1 MAQRIRS
8 VWPQDKTLLEGPVE
22 ADETYIGGLEG
33 NKHTD
38 KRLFPGGGSLGK
50 IPVAGVKDRITKK
63 VRIEVVE
70 PVDTEHI
77 QEFLSRH
84 MVWGAKL
91 YTDENP
97 VYNGMPNHSIC
108 SHSWGQYKN
117 GPAHTNGLE
126 SFWSMLKRGL
136 SGGYHHTSS
145 KHLPLYLREFEG
157 KYNNRHLGTLE
168 KMELLAKGMMGKQ
181 MTYEELKMN

>member
-1 MAQRIRS
+1 MAHSNLDYQKWVAAMYLMTTHIRGISSLKLGKDLGISQDSAWHMAQRIRS
-8 VWPQDKTLLEGPVE
+8 VWPQDNTLLEGPVE

-33 NKHTD
+33 NKHRD

-50 IPVAGVKDRITKK
+50 TPVAGVKDRITKK

-70 PVDTEHI
+70 PADTEHI

-97 VYNGMPNHSIC
+97 VYAGLPNHEVC
-108 SHSWGQYKN
+108 NHNWGQYVN
-117 GPAHTNGLE
+117 GQAHTNGLE
-126 SFWSMLKRGL
+126 E
-136 SGGYHHTSS
+136 
-145 KHLPLYLREFEG
+145 LRLIG
-157 KYNNRHLGTLE
+157 VE
-168 KMELLAKGMMGKQ
+168 KEKGRP
-181 MTYEELKMN
+181 